1 MCGDVRKVGLRS
13 ERKHK
18 VVFLLSLLCR
28 TANVELELF
37 KLDDD
42 LVFLGEFLDLR
53 HEIERIANIDDENSV
68 KKSDAEREQQV
79 P

>member
-1 MCGDVRKVGLRS
+1 MFGKWGLRS

-18 VVFLLSLLCR
+18 VVFFLSLLCR

-42 LVFLGEFLDLR
+42 LVFPGEFLDLR

-68 KKSDAEREQQV
+68 KKSDAEREQQI